1 MRHKKL
7 NGIILAAAFLGV
19 LGYVL
24 YTDGPENLLG
34 MFRSIRPLWM
44 GGAVLLMLLY
54 WLLEGGILH
63 GVIRIF
69 HPGQRFWR
77 SLRTSM
83 LGQLFNCLTPFASG
97 GQPVQAYDMVRSGV
111 PLGAAGS
118 ALMIKFILYQISL
131 TVYSALVLI
140 FYWKPFSL
148 QVSGFGWLVFI
159 GFAVNALVMLG
170 LLGICFFRRPARAL
184 ALWLVQLGARLRVVK
199 DPEAARVY
207 LDQELERFHGS
218 FAIIGGHKGV
228 MLWQLFLCFVQLTVF
243 FLIPYFVL
251 LAFGI
256 QELSPVL
263 VVAAQAFV
271 VMISSF
277 VPLPGAAGGA
287 EFSFHT
293 FFEPFFP
300 AGASV
305 NPAMLLWRVITF
317 YLPSLVGMLFMA
329 TGSLEGKTS
338 KGSALRASRQGD

>member
-1 MRHKKL
+1 
-7 NGIILAAAFLGV
+7 
-19 LGYVL
+19 
-24 YTDGPENLLG
+24 
-34 MFRSIRPLWM
+34 
-44 GGAVLLMLLY
+44 
-54 WLLEGGILH
+54 
-63 GVIRIF
+63 
-69 HPGQRFWR
+69 
-77 SLRTSM
+77 
-83 LGQLFNCLTPFASG
+83 
-97 GQPVQAYDMVRSGV
+97 
-111 PLGAAGS
+111 
-118 ALMIKFILYQISL
+118 
-131 TVYSALVLI
+131 
-140 FYWKPFSL
+140 
-148 QVSGFGWLVFI
+148 
-159 GFAVNALVMLG
+159 MLG

-228 MLWQLFLCFVQLTVF
+228 MLWQLLLSTV
-243 FLIPYFVL
+243 PYFVL

-317 YLPSLVGMLFMA
+317 YLPILVGMLFMA